1 MIDNNLVMTP
11 IPDSLLY
18 VYDQNFNL
26 LGASVECF
34 HKHYEDEIIT
44 RSKGKEVLTFE
55 AVETSAI
62 YQYLKTENV
71 VKFGERWFRIKFAED
86 DSSAKGLTKFT
97 CYALW
102 YELAEGLPTPIRMV
116 GSTVRAVAEAIT
128 KDFGKWVKLVIPTDS
143 GNRPV
148 RSITLKENSGLYKL
162 RYLAKQYNM
171 ELTFGYEEVFEQELR
186 YVKTVVIIQQYTES
200 KIDYPLVVEEN
211 LNHIV
216 RAEDSRNLCT
226 AYKLTGKGE
235 NDDEEL
241 TFASINH
248 GSDYLIDVSWFTERQ
263 MRPRYIPKSKHDDRF
278 KIKQSM
284 LDAARAYLDVYAK
297 PLVTYEASAIL
308 YDKVPDLHHSQ
319 LVVDDFY
326 KLNEWRKVTARSVD
340 YDDLSNSQIT
350 FDDPRRDL
358 MDLINDD
365 GDGAISSGN
374 EEQSHVV
381 IRYANDIL
389 GTGFNTENGKYIG
402 VLTTTKRSE
411 DLKPDDFT
419 WVKIEGPEGKQ
430 GRNGEP
436 GTPGRDGV
444 DGVAGKDGVGIVDTD
459 ITYCISLSGTQAPTD
474 GWSSQV
480 PELVKGR
487 YLWTKTFWRYSDGT
501 HETGYSVTYI
511 AQDGNKGDDGI
522 AGKDGVGIKN
532 TEITYATSAFGTTPP
547 ENGWSTSIPQ
557 VAPAY
562 YLWTRTKW
570 FYTDDTT
577 EVGYSVARMG
587 TRGPKG
593 DSGSDGLPGKNG
605 VGLKGTEVVY
615 GLSDNDQ
622 SAPTT
627 WTQQVPSLVKGKF
640 LWTRTTWT
648 YTDTTSETAYQ
659 KTYIARDGNDG
670 QNGIAG
676 KDGVGLH
683 HTDITY
689 AGSTSGTVP
698 PSGDV
703 LINYAKVIRPS
714 RSSTDNIDY
723 PELYFDAVNGA
734 KYKLYGI
741 SSNGQ
746 FASQHLSREESN
758 RVVIWGVQLDTPGG
772 STFKIISNENTGV
785 HGNEFTWTGPTG
797 RTRIRVNTYK
807 PDNSTQVE
815 YLRLESADSSIWS
828 TAIPQVQPGFYLWT
842 RTIWTYTDGTS
853 ETGYSVTKIGE
864 QGPRGIQVLQGETG
878 QQGIPGTPG
887 PDGRSQFTHIAFSD
901 SPDGT
906 GFSHTDQGR
915 AYIGLYQDYNE
926 AHSKDKASY
935 RWTKWAVRDGAQ
947 GIPGKEGANGNTSY
961 FHVAYAGSADGTRAF
976 SLDDRNQQYIGY
988 YSDSIIQDST
998 DPKKYRWFDR
1008 MANVQ
1013 VGGVNLFL
1021 NSLFT
1026 FGLKEPYSTYRV
1038 SDSTD
1043 ETKGQLVVSIDTTTK
1058 YRGYNTLKLD
1068 STWNGKYENQR
1079 ITINVGGDSRVP
1091 NEYGFTNQNVRIS
1104 FWGKSNKANARIDFR
1119 TEYRGTVEP
1128 LYLTTDW
1135 KYYSTYLCL
1144 AEATKSSQ
1152 QVIIHLLSQETTAW
1166 LTMIKVEVGTLST
1179 SHTEAPEDIAY
1190 RINSKADGKLTQ
1202 DQLNALAEKSQIYE
1216 AELAAKATMEQLSD
1230 LEKAYEAR
1238 IKATEEAISKSEA
1251 DLIDAGRRIEATVAE
1266 LGGLREL
1273 KKFIDTYMSSSN
1285 EGLIIGKNDA
1295 SATIK
1300 VSPDRISMFS
1310 AGKEVMYISQ
1320 GVIHIDNGVFTK
1332 SLQIG
1337 RFITEQHYAD
1347 PDLNVCRYVG

>member
-55 AVETSAI
+55 AVETSSI

-235 NDDEEL
+235 NNDEEL

-459 ITYCISLSGTQAPTD
+459 VTYCISLSGTQAPTD

-480 PELVKGR
+480 PELTKGR

-511 AQDGNKGDDGI
+511 ARDGNNGNDGI

-532 TEITYATSAFGTTPP
+532 TEISYARATSGTEAPTQGWQSWVP
-547 ENGWSTSIPQ
+547 EVPYGE
-557 VAPAY
+557 

-570 FYTDDTT
+570 TYTDNTS
-577 EVGYSVARMG
+577 EIGYSVARMG
-587 TRGPKG
+587 TQGPKG

-605 VGLKGTEVVY
+605 VGLKGTKVVY

-622 SAPTT
+622 TAPTT

-689 AGSTSGTVP
+689 AGSTSGTEP
-698 PSGDV
+698 P
-703 LINYAKVIRPS
+703 
-714 RSSTDNIDY
+714 TDN
-723 PELYFDAVNGA
+723 
-734 KYKLYGI
+734 
-741 SSNGQ
+741 
-746 FASQHLSREESN
+746 
-758 RVVIWGVQLDTPGG
+758 
-772 STFKIISNENTGV
+772 
-785 HGNEFTWTGPTG
+785 WT
-797 RTRIRVNTYK
+797 
-807 PDNSTQVE
+807 
-815 YLRLESADSSIWS
+815 SSIP
-828 TAIPQVQPGFYLWT
+828 TIQPGFYLWT
-842 RTIWTYTDGTS
+842 RTIWYYTDNTS
-853 ETGYSVTKIGE
+853 ETGYSVSKIGE
-864 QGPRGIQVLQGETG
+864 QGPRGIQGLQGETG
-878 QQGIPGTPG
+878 RQGIPGTPG
-887 PDGRSQFTHIAFSD
+887 RDGRSQFTHIAFSD

-926 AHSKDKASY
+926 AHSKDKTSY
-935 RWTKWAVRDGAQ
+935 KWTKWIGRDGAQ
-947 GIPGKEGANGNTSY
+947 GIPGKAGADGKTSY
-961 FHVAYAGSADGTRAF
+961 FHVAYAGSSDGSRSF
-976 SLDDRNQQYIGY
+976 SLEDRNQQYMGY
-988 YSDSIIQDST
+988 YSDFTPEDSS

-1026 FGLKEPYSTYRV
+1026 FGLKEPYSTYKLY
-1038 SDSTD
+1038 DSSA
-1043 ETKGQLVVSIDTTTK
+1043 ETAGQLAVSIDNTTK
-1058 YRGYNTLKLD
+1058 FRGYNTLKID
-1068 STWNGKYENQR
+1068 STWNGKYENQK
-1079 ITINVGGDSRVP
+1079 IVFDVGGDGRVSGD
-1091 NEYGFTNQNVRIS
+1091 YGFTNQNVRIS
-1104 FWGKSNKANARIDFR
+1104 FWAKSNKANARIDFR
-1119 TEYRGTVEP
+1119 TGNRGTVEP

-1135 KYYSTYLCL
+1135 KYYSTYLCI
-1144 AEATKSSQ
+1144 AQDTMCSQ
-1152 QVIIHLLSQETTAW
+1152 NVIIHLLSQETTAW
-1166 LTMIKVEVGTLST
+1166 LAMIKVEVGTVNT
-1179 SHTEAPEDIAY
+1179 SHTEAPEDITY

-1347 PDLNVCRYVG
+1347 PDLNVCKYVG

>member
-1 MIDNNLVMTP
+1 MIDNNLIMTP

-55 AVETSAI
+55 AVETSSI
-62 YQYLKTENV
+62 YQHLKTENV

-86 DSSAKGLTKFT
+86 DNSAKGLTKFT

-102 YELAEGLPTPIRMV
+102 YELAEGLPKPIRMV
-116 GSTVRAVAEAIT
+116 GSTVQAVAEAIT

-241 TFASINH
+241 TFASINN

-444 DGVAGKDGVGIVDTD
+444 DGVAGKNGVGIVDTD

-480 PELVKGR
+480 PELTRGR
-487 YLWTKTFWRYSDGT
+487 YLWTKTFWRYSNGT

-511 AQDGNKGDDGI
+511 ARDGNNGNDGI

-532 TEITYATSAFGTTPP
+532 TEISYARATSGTDVPAGGWQSSVP
-547 ENGWSTSIPQ
+547 EVPYGE
-557 VAPAY
+557 

-570 FYTDDTT
+570 TYTDNTS

-587 TRGPKG
+587 TQGPKG
-593 DSGSDGLPGKNG
+593 DSGNDGLPGKNG

-622 SAPTT
+622 TAPTT

-670 QNGIAG
+670 NNGIAG

-689 AGSTSGTVP
+689 AGSTSGTEP
-698 PSGDV
+698 P
-703 LINYAKVIRPS
+703 
-714 RSSTDNIDY
+714 TDN
-723 PELYFDAVNGA
+723 
-734 KYKLYGI
+734 
-741 SSNGQ
+741 
-746 FASQHLSREESN
+746 
-758 RVVIWGVQLDTPGG
+758 
-772 STFKIISNENTGV
+772 
-785 HGNEFTWTGPTG
+785 WT
-797 RTRIRVNTYK
+797 
-807 PDNSTQVE
+807 
-815 YLRLESADSSIWS
+815 SSIP
-828 TAIPQVQPGFYLWT
+828 TVQPGFYLWT
-842 RTIWTYTDGTS
+842 RTIWHYTDKTS
-853 ETGYSVTKIGE
+853 ETGYSVSKIGE
-864 QGPRGIQVLQGETG
+864 QGPRGIQGLQGETG
-878 QQGIPGTPG
+878 RQGIPGTPG
-887 PDGRSQFTHIAFSD
+887 RDGRSQFTHIAFSD

-935 RWTKWAVRDGAQ
+935 KWTKWIGRDGAQ
-947 GIPGKEGANGNTSY
+947 GIPGKAGADGKTSY
-961 FHVAYAGSADGTRAF
+961 FHVAYAASSNGSRSF
-976 SLDDRNQQYIGY
+976 SLEDRNQQYMGY
-988 YSDSIIQDST
+988 YSDYTIEDST

-1026 FGLKEPYSTYRV
+1026 FGLKPRYSTYELM
-1038 SDSTD
+1038 DGPD
-1043 ETKGQLVVSIDTTTK
+1043 GTKGQLVASIDTTTK

-1068 STWNGKYENQR
+1068 STWNGKYENQK
-1079 ITINVGGDSRVP
+1079 ITFRVGGDGRVFTD
-1091 NEYGFTNQNVRIS
+1091 YGFTNQNVRIS
-1104 FWGKSNKANARIDFR
+1104 FWGKSNKANARINFR
-1119 TEYRGTVEP
+1119 PGYRNTLEP

-1144 AEATKSSQ
+1144 AEDTKCSQ
-1152 QVIIHLLSQETTAW
+1152 DVIISLLSQETTAW
-1166 LTMIKVEVGTLST
+1166 LAMIKVEVGTIST

-1190 RINSKADGKLTQ
+1190 RINRKADGKLTQ

-1216 AELAAKATMEQLSD
+1216 TELAAKATMEQLSD

-1238 IKATEEAISKSEA
+1238 IKANEEAISKSEA

-1285 EGLIIGKNDA
+1285 EGLIIGKNDS
-1295 SATIK
+1295 SAAIK

>member
-62 YQYLKTENV
+62 YQHLKTENV

-102 YELAEGLPTPIRMV
+102 YELAEGLPKPIRMV

-235 NDDEEL
+235 HDDEEL
-241 TFASINH
+241 TFASINN

-444 DGVAGKDGVGIVDTD
+444 DGVAGKNGVGIVDTD

-480 PELVKGR
+480 PELTKGR

-511 AQDGNKGDDGI
+511 ARDGNNGNDGI

-532 TEITYATSAFGTTPP
+532 TEISYARATSGTDVPAGGWQSSVP
-547 ENGWSTSIPQ
+547 EVPYGE
-557 VAPAY
+557 

-570 FYTDDTT
+570 TYTDNTS

-587 TRGPKG
+587 TQGPKG

-622 SAPTT
+622 TAPTT

-670 QNGIAG
+670 KNGIAG

-689 AGSTSGTVP
+689 AGSTSGTEP
-698 PSGDV
+698 PT
-703 LINYAKVIRPS
+703 N
-714 RSSTDNIDY
+714 N
-723 PELYFDAVNGA
+723 
-734 KYKLYGI
+734 
-741 SSNGQ
+741 
-746 FASQHLSREESN
+746 
-758 RVVIWGVQLDTPGG
+758 
-772 STFKIISNENTGV
+772 
-785 HGNEFTWTGPTG
+785 WT
-797 RTRIRVNTYK
+797 
-807 PDNSTQVE
+807 
-815 YLRLESADSSIWS
+815 SSIP
-828 TAIPQVQPGFYLWT
+828 TIQPGFYLWT
-842 RTIWTYTDGTS
+842 RTIWHYTDKTS
-853 ETGYSVTKIGE
+853 ETGYSVSKIGE
-864 QGPRGIQVLQGETG
+864 QGPRGIQGLQGETG
-878 QQGIPGTPG
+878 RQGIPGTPG
-887 PDGRSQFTHIAFSD
+887 RDGRSQFTHIAFSD

-926 AHSKDKASY
+926 AHSKDKTSY
-935 RWTKWAVRDGAQ
+935 KWTKWIGRDGAQ
-947 GIPGKEGANGNTSY
+947 GIPGKAGADGKTSY
-961 FHVAYAGSADGTRAF
+961 FHVAYAGSSDGSRSF
-976 SLDDRNQQYIGY
+976 SLEDRNQQYMGY
-988 YSDSIIQDST
+988 YSDYTIEDST

-1026 FGLKEPYSTYRV
+1026 FGLKEQYSTYELIDDPEV
-1038 SDSTD
+1038 
-1043 ETKGQLVVSIDTTTK
+1043 TKGQLVASIDTTTK

-1068 STWNGKYENQR
+1068 STWNGKYENQK
-1079 ITINVGGDSRVP
+1079 ITFRVGGDGRVSTD
-1091 NEYGFTNQNVRIS
+1091 YGFTNQNVRIS

-1119 TEYRGTVEP
+1119 PGYRGTLEP

-1144 AEATKSSQ
+1144 ADDTKCSQ
-1152 QVIIHLLSQETTAW
+1152 DVNIHLLSQETTAW
-1166 LTMIKVEVGTLST
+1166 LAMIKVEVGTVNT

-1238 IKATEEAISKSEA
+1238 IKANEKAISKSEA

>member
-11 IPDSLLY
+11 TPDSIIY

-55 AVETSAI
+55 AVETSTI
-62 YQYLKTENV
+62 YQHLKTENI
-71 VKFGERWFRIKFAED
+71 VKFGGRWFRIKFSED
-86 DSSAKGLTKFT
+86 DSSAKGITKFT

-102 YELAEGLPTPIRMV
+102 YELAEGLPSPIHMV
-116 GSTVRAVAEAIT
+116 ASTVRAVAEAIT
-128 KDFGKWVKLVIPTDS
+128 KDFGEWVKLVIPTDS

-211 LNHIV
+211 LKHIV

-248 GSDYLIDVSWFTERQ
+248 GSDYLLDVSWFTERG

-297 PLVTYEASAIL
+297 PLITYEASAIL

-326 KLNEWRKVTARSVD
+326 KLNEWRKVTARSID

-411 DLKPDDFT
+411 DLRPDDFT

-459 ITYCISLSGTQAPTD
+459 VTYCISLSGTQAPTD
-474 GWSSQV
+474 GWTSQV
-480 PELVKGR
+480 PELIKGR

-522 AGKDGVGIKN
+522 AGKDGVGIKR
-532 TEITYATSAFGTTPP
+532 TEITYATSTFGTTPP
-547 ENGWSTSIPQ
+547 ENGWSTSIPR
-557 VAPAY
+557 VEPAY

-605 VGLKGTEVVY
+605 VGLKGTEIVY

-622 SAPTT
+622 TAPTT

-659 KTYIARDGNDG
+659 KTYISRDGNDG

-683 HTDITY
+683 HTSISY
-689 AGSTSGTVP
+689 AGSTSGTEP
-698 PSGDV
+698 P
-703 LINYAKVIRPS
+703 
-714 RSSTDNIDY
+714 T
-723 PELYFDAVNGA
+723 
-734 KYKLYGI
+734 
-741 SSNGQ
+741 SN
-746 FASQHLSREESN
+746 
-758 RVVIWGVQLDTPGG
+758 
-772 STFKIISNENTGV
+772 
-785 HGNEFTWTGPTG
+785 WT
-797 RTRIRVNTYK
+797 
-807 PDNSTQVE
+807 NS
-815 YLRLESADSSIWS
+815 
-828 TAIPQVQPGFYLWT
+828 IPQVQPGFYLWT
-842 RTIWTYTDGTS
+842 RTIWHYTDSTS
-853 ETGYSVTKIGE
+853 ETGYSVSKIGE
-864 QGPRGIQVLQGETG
+864 QGPRGIQGLQGETG
-878 QQGIPGTPG
+878 RQGIPGTPG
-887 PDGRSQFTHIAFSD
+887 RDGRSQFTHIAFSD

-915 AYIGLYQDYNE
+915 AYIGMYQDYNE

-935 RWTKWAVRDGAQ
+935 KWTKWVGRDGAQ
-947 GIPGKEGANGNTSY
+947 GIPGKAGADGKTSY
-961 FHVAYAGSADGTRAF
+961 FHVAYAGSADGTRSF
-976 SLDDRNQQYIGY
+976 SLDDRNQQYMGY
-988 YSDSIIQDST
+988 YSDFTIEDST

-1026 FGLKEPYSTYRV
+1026 FGLKEPYSTYKV
-1038 SDSTD
+1038 SDTAE
-1043 ETKGQLVVSIDTTTK
+1043 ETKGQIAVSIDSTTK
-1058 YRGYNTLKLD
+1058 YRGYNTLKID

-1079 ITINVGGDSRVP
+1079 ITIDVGGDGRVP
-1091 NEYGFTNQNVRIS
+1091 TEYGFTNQNVRIS

-1119 TEYRGTVEP
+1119 TGYRGTVEP

-1144 AEATKSSQ
+1144 AEDTRSSQ

-1166 LTMIKVEVGTLST
+1166 LARIKVEVGTLST

-1202 DQLNALAEKSQIYE
+1202 DQLNALAEKAQIYE
-1216 AELAAKATMEQLSD
+1216 AELQAKATMEQLSD

-1238 IKATEEAISKSEA
+1238 IKATEEAILKSEA
-1251 DLIDAGRRIEATVAE
+1251 DLIDAGRRLDATVTE

-1285 EGLIIGKNDA
+1285 EGLIIGKTDA

>member
-11 IPDSLLY
+11 IPDSLIY

-55 AVETSAI
+55 AVETSSI
-62 YQYLKTENV
+62 YQHLKTENV

-102 YELAEGLPTPIRMV
+102 YELAEGLPKPIRMV

-211 LNHIV
+211 LDHIV

-241 TFASINH
+241 TFASINN

-459 ITYCISLSGTQAPTD
+459 VTYCISLSGTQAPTD
-474 GWSSQV
+474 GWTSQV
-480 PELVKGR
+480 PELTKGR

-511 AQDGNKGDDGI
+511 ARDGNNGNDGI

-532 TEITYATSAFGTTPP
+532 TEISYAR
-547 ENGWSTSIPQ
+547 STSGTE
-557 VAPAY
+557 APTQGWQSSVPEVPY
-562 YLWTRTKW
+562 GEYLWTRTKW
-570 FYTDDTT
+570 TYTDNTS
-577 EVGYSVARMG
+577 EIGYSVARMG
-587 TRGPKG
+587 TQGPKG
-593 DSGSDGLPGKNG
+593 DSGNDGLPGKNG

-622 SAPTT
+622 SAPLT

-683 HTDITY
+683 HTDISY
-689 AGSTSGTVP
+689 AGSTSGTEP
-698 PSGDV
+698 
-703 LINYAKVIRPS
+703 
-714 RSSTDNIDY
+714 
-723 PELYFDAVNGA
+723 
-734 KYKLYGI
+734 
-741 SSNGQ
+741 
-746 FASQHLSREESN
+746 
-758 RVVIWGVQLDTPGG
+758 
-772 STFKIISNENTGV
+772 
-785 HGNEFTWTGPTG
+785 PTG
-797 RTRIRVNTYK
+797 NWT
-807 PDNSTQVE
+807 
-815 YLRLESADSSIWS
+815 SSI
-828 TAIPQVQPGFYLWT
+828 PVVQPGFYLWT
-842 RTIWTYTDGTS
+842 RTVWHYTDKTS
-853 ETGYSVTKIGE
+853 ETGYSVSKIGE
-864 QGPRGIQVLQGETG
+864 QGPRGIQGLQGETG
-878 QQGIPGTPG
+878 RQGIPGTPG
-887 PDGRSQFTHIAFSD
+887 RDGRSQFTHIAFSD

-926 AHSKDKASY
+926 AHSKDKTSY
-935 RWTKWAVRDGAQ
+935 KWTKWIGRDGAQ
-947 GIPGKEGANGNTSY
+947 GIPGKAGADGKTSY
-961 FHVAYAGSADGTRAF
+961 FHVAYAGGADGSRSF
-976 SLDDRNQQYIGY
+976 SLEDRNQQYMGY
-988 YSDSIIQDST
+988 YSDYTIEDST

-1026 FGLKEPYSTYRV
+1026 FGLKEQYSTYELIDV
-1038 SDSTD
+1038 PED
-1043 ETKGQLVVSIDTTTK
+1043 TKGQLVASIDTTTK

-1068 STWNGKYENQR
+1068 STWNGKYENQK
-1079 ITINVGGDSRVP
+1079 ITFRVGGDGRVLMD
-1091 NEYGFTNQNVRIS
+1091 YGFTNQNVRIS

-1119 TEYRGTVEP
+1119 PGYRGTLEP
-1128 LYLTTDW
+1128 LYLATDW

-1144 AEATKSSQ
+1144 AEDTKCSQ
-1152 QVIIHLLSQETTAW
+1152 DVIVHLFSRETTAW

-1202 DQLNALAEKSQIYE
+1202 DQINALAEKSQIYE

-1230 LEKAYEAR
+1230 LEKAYGAR
-1238 IKATEEAISKSEA
+1238 IKANEEAINKSEA

>member
-55 AVETSAI
+55 AVETSSI
-62 YQYLKTENV
+62 YQHLKTENV

-358 MDLINDD
+358 MDLLNDD

-480 PELVKGR
+480 PELTKGR
-487 YLWTKTFWRYSDGT
+487 YLWTKTFWRYSDGAY
-501 HETGYSVTYI
+501 ETGYSVTYI
-511 AQDGNKGDDGI
+511 ARDGNNGNDGI

-532 TEITYATSAFGTTPP
+532 TEISYARATSGTDVPAGSWQSSVP
-547 ENGWSTSIPQ
+547 EVPYGE
-557 VAPAY
+557 

-570 FYTDDTT
+570 TYTDNTS

-670 QNGIAG
+670 KNGIAG

-689 AGSTSGTVP
+689 AGSTSGTEP
-698 PSGDV
+698 P
-703 LINYAKVIRPS
+703 
-714 RSSTDNIDY
+714 TDN
-723 PELYFDAVNGA
+723 
-734 KYKLYGI
+734 
-741 SSNGQ
+741 
-746 FASQHLSREESN
+746 
-758 RVVIWGVQLDTPGG
+758 
-772 STFKIISNENTGV
+772 
-785 HGNEFTWTGPTG
+785 WT
-797 RTRIRVNTYK
+797 
-807 PDNSTQVE
+807 
-815 YLRLESADSSIWS
+815 SSI
-828 TAIPQVQPGFYLWT
+828 PVVQPGFYLWT
-842 RTIWTYTDGTS
+842 RTIWHYTDSTS
-853 ETGYSVTKIGE
+853 ETGYSVSKIGE
-864 QGPRGIQVLQGETG
+864 QGPRGIQGLQGETG
-878 QQGIPGTPG
+878 RQGIPGTPG
-887 PDGRSQFTHIAFSD
+887 RDGRSQFTHIAFSD

-926 AHSKDKASY
+926 AHSKDKTSY
-935 RWTKWAVRDGAQ
+935 KWTKWIGRDGAQ
-947 GIPGKEGANGNTSY
+947 GIPGKAGADGKTSY
-961 FHVAYAGSADGTRAF
+961 FHVAYAGSSDGTRSF
-976 SLDDRNQQYIGY
+976 SLEDRNQQYMGY
-988 YSDSIIQDST
+988 YSDYTIEDST

-1013 VGGVNLFL
+1013 VGGTNLFL

-1026 FGLKEPYSTYRV
+1026 FGLKEPYSTYQLL
-1038 SDSTD
+1038 DGPED
-1043 ETKGQLVVSIDTTTK
+1043 TKGQLVASIDTTTK

-1068 STWNGKYENQR
+1068 STWNGKYENQK
-1079 ITINVGGDSRVP
+1079 ITFRVGGDGRVFTD
-1091 NEYGFTNQNVRIS
+1091 YGFTNQNVRIS
-1104 FWGKSNKANARIDFR
+1104 FWAKSNKANARIDFR
-1119 TEYRGTVEP
+1119 PGYRGTLEP

-1144 AEATKSSQ
+1144 AEDTKCSQ
-1152 QVIIHLLSQETTAW
+1152 DVIISLLSQKTTAW
-1166 LTMIKVEVGTLST
+1166 LAMIKVEVGTLST

-1202 DQLNALAEKSQIYE
+1202 DQLNVLAEKSQIYE

-1230 LEKAYEAR
+1230 LEKAYGAR
-1238 IKATEEAISKSEA
+1238 IKANEEAISKSEA

>member
-11 IPDSLLY
+11 TPDSIIY

-34 HKHYEDEIIT
+34 NKHYEDEIIT

-55 AVETSAI
+55 AVETSTI
-62 YQYLKTENV
+62 YQHLKTENI
-71 VKFGERWFRIKFAED
+71 VKFGGRWFRIKFSED
-86 DSSAKGLTKFT
+86 DSSAKGITKFT

-211 LNHIV
+211 LKHIV

-248 GSDYLIDVSWFTERQ
+248 GSDYLLDVSWFTERG

-297 PLVTYEASAIL
+297 PLITYEASAIL

-326 KLNEWRKVTARSVD
+326 KLNEWRKVTARSID

-411 DLKPDDFT
+411 DLRPDDFT
-419 WVKIEGPEGKQ
+419 WVKIEGPEGPQ

-444 DGVAGKDGVGIVDTD
+444 DGVAGKNGVGIVDTD

-474 GWSSQV
+474 GWTSQV
-480 PELVKGR
+480 PKLVKGR

-511 AQDGNKGDDGI
+511 AQDGNKGNDGV
-522 AGKDGVGIKN
+522 AGKDGVGIKR
-532 TEITYATSAFGTTPP
+532 TEISYARSNLGTKPP
-547 ENGWSTSIPQ
+547 SDAKWGSQ
-557 VAPAY
+557 VPEVPY
-562 YLWTRTKW
+562 GEYLWTRTKW

-587 TRGPKG
+587 TQGPKG

-605 VGLKGTEVVY
+605 VGLKGTEVKY
-615 GLSDNDQ
+615 ALSDTDTDT
-622 SAPTT
+622 PTT
-627 WTQQVPSLVKGKF
+627 WTQQVPTLVKGKF

-648 YTDTTSETAYQ
+648 YTDNTSETAYQ

-683 HTDITY
+683 HTSISY
-689 AGSTSGTVP
+689 AGSTSGTEP
-698 PSGDV
+698 PTS
-703 LINYAKVIRPS
+703 NW
-714 RSSTDNIDY
+714 TNNI
-723 PELYFDAVNGA
+723 PE
-734 KYKLYGI
+734 
-741 SSNGQ
+741 
-746 FASQHLSREESN
+746 
-758 RVVIWGVQLDTPGG
+758 
-772 STFKIISNENTGV
+772 
-785 HGNEFTWTGPTG
+785 
-797 RTRIRVNTYK
+797 
-807 PDNSTQVE
+807 
-815 YLRLESADSSIWS
+815 
-828 TAIPQVQPGFYLWT
+828 VQPGFYLWT
-842 RTIWTYTDGTS
+842 RTIWHYTDSTS
-853 ETGYSVTKIGE
+853 ETGYSVSKIGE
-864 QGPRGIQVLQGETG
+864 QGPRGIQGLQGETG
-878 QQGIPGTPG
+878 RQGIPGTPG
-887 PDGRSQFTHIAFSD
+887 RDGRSQFTHIAFSD

-935 RWTKWAVRDGAQ
+935 KWTKWVGRDGAQ
-947 GIPGKEGANGNTSY
+947 GIPGKAGADGKTSY
-961 FHVAYAGSADGTRAF
+961 FHVAYAGSADGTRSF
-976 SLDDRNQQYIGY
+976 SLDDRNQQYMGY
-988 YSDSIIQDST
+988 YSDFTIEDST

-1026 FGLKEPYSTYRV
+1026 FGLKEPYSTYALV
-1038 SDSTD
+1038 DD
-1043 ETKGQLVVSIDTTTK
+1043 VGDTKGQIVVSIDTTTK
-1058 YRGYNTLKLD
+1058 YRGYNTLKID
-1068 STWNGKYENQR
+1068 STWDGTYNNQK
-1079 ITINVGGDSRVP
+1079 ITFRVGGDNR
-1091 NEYGFTNQNVRIS
+1091 EFTDYGFTNQNVRIS

-1119 TEYRGTVEP
+1119 SGYRGTIEP

-1144 AEATKSSQ
+1144 AEDTKCSQ
-1152 QVIIHLLSQETTAW
+1152 DVIIHLLSRETTAW
-1166 LTMIKVEVGTLST
+1166 LAMIKVEVGTLST

-1202 DQLNALAEKSQIYE
+1202 DQLNALAEKAQIYE
-1216 AELAAKATMEQLSD
+1216 AELQAKATMEQLSD

-1251 DLIDAGRRIEATVAE
+1251 DLIDAGRRLDATVAE

-1285 EGLIIGKNDA
+1285 EGLIIGKTDA

>member
-34 HKHYEDEIIT
+34 NKHYEDEIIT

-55 AVETSAI
+55 AVETSSI
-62 YQYLKTENV
+62 YQHLKTENV

-86 DSSAKGLTKFT
+86 DNSAKGLTKFT

-186 YVKTVVIIQQYTES
+186 YVKIVVIIQQYTES

-241 TFASINH
+241 TFASINN

-480 PELVKGR
+480 PELTKGR

-511 AQDGNKGDDGI
+511 ARDGNNGNDGI

-532 TEITYATSAFGTTPP
+532 TEISYARSNSGTEPP
-547 ENGWSTSIPQ
+547 SDAKWGSQ
-557 VAPAY
+557 VPEVPY
-562 YLWTRTKW
+562 GEYLWTRTKW

-587 TRGPKG
+587 TQGPKG

-670 QNGIAG
+670 NNGIAG

-698 PSGDV
+698 P
-703 LINYAKVIRPS
+703 
-714 RSSTDNIDY
+714 
-723 PELYFDAVNGA
+723 
-734 KYKLYGI
+734 
-741 SSNGQ
+741 
-746 FASQHLSREESN
+746 
-758 RVVIWGVQLDTPGG
+758 
-772 STFKIISNENTGV
+772 TG
-785 HGNEFTWTGPTG
+785 NW
-797 RTRIRVNTYK
+797 
-807 PDNSTQVE
+807 S
-815 YLRLESADSSIWS
+815 SSI
-828 TAIPQVQPGFYLWT
+828 PEVQPGFYLWT
-842 RTIWTYTDGTS
+842 RTIWHYTDKTS
-853 ETGYSVTKIGE
+853 ETGYSVSKIGE
-864 QGPRGIQVLQGETG
+864 QGPRGIQGLQGETG
-878 QQGIPGTPG
+878 RQGIPGTPG
-887 PDGRSQFTHIAFSD
+887 RDGRSQFTHIAFSD

-926 AHSKDKASY
+926 AHSKDKTSY
-935 RWTKWAVRDGAQ
+935 KWTKWIGRDGAQ
-947 GIPGKEGANGNTSY
+947 GIPGKAGADGKTSY
-961 FHVAYAGSADGTRAF
+961 FHVAYAGSSDGSRSF
-976 SLDDRNQQYIGY
+976 SLEDRNQQYMGY
-988 YSDSIIQDST
+988 YSDYTIEDST

-1026 FGLKEPYSTYRV
+1026 FGLKEPYSTYELI
-1038 SDSTD
+1038 DGEND
-1043 ETKGQLVVSIDTTTK
+1043 TKGQLVASIDTTTK

-1068 STWNGKYENQR
+1068 STWNGKYENQK
-1079 ITINVGGDSRVP
+1079 ITFRVGGDGRVFTD
-1091 NEYGFTNQNVRIS
+1091 YGFTNQNVRIS

-1119 TEYRGTVEP
+1119 PGYRGTLEP

-1144 AEATKSSQ
+1144 AEDTKCSQ
-1152 QVIIHLLSQETTAW
+1152 DVIIHLLSQGTTAW
-1166 LTMIKVEVGTLST
+1166 LAMIKVEVGTVNT

-1238 IKATEEAISKSEA
+1238 IKANEEAISKSEA

>member
-162 RYLAKQYNM
+162 RYLAKQYNL

-444 DGVAGKDGVGIVDTD
+444 DGVAGKNGVGIVDTD

-480 PELVKGR
+480 PELTKGR

-511 AQDGNKGDDGI
+511 ARDGNNGNDGI

-532 TEITYATSAFGTTPP
+532 TEISYARATSGTDVPAGGWQSSVP
-547 ENGWSTSIPQ
+547 EVPYGE
-557 VAPAY
+557 

-570 FYTDDTT
+570 TYTDNTS

-587 TRGPKG
+587 TQGPKG

-615 GLSDNDQ
+615 GLSNNDQ

-670 QNGIAG
+670 KNGIAG

-689 AGSTSGTVP
+689 AGSTSGTEP
-698 PSGDV
+698 
-703 LINYAKVIRPS
+703 
-714 RSSTDNIDY
+714 
-723 PELYFDAVNGA
+723 
-734 KYKLYGI
+734 
-741 SSNGQ
+741 
-746 FASQHLSREESN
+746 
-758 RVVIWGVQLDTPGG
+758 
-772 STFKIISNENTGV
+772 
-785 HGNEFTWTGPTG
+785 PTG
-797 RTRIRVNTYK
+797 SWSSRI
-807 PDNSTQVE
+807 PE
-815 YLRLESADSSIWS
+815 
-828 TAIPQVQPGFYLWT
+828 VQPGFYLWT
-842 RTIWTYTDGTS
+842 RTIWHYTDSTS
-853 ETGYSVTKIGE
+853 ETGYSVSKIGE
-864 QGPRGIQVLQGETG
+864 QGPRGIQGLQGETG
-878 QQGIPGTPG
+878 RQGIPGTPG
-887 PDGRSQFTHIAFSD
+887 RDGRSQFTHIAFSD

-935 RWTKWAVRDGAQ
+935 KWTKWIGRDGAQ
-947 GIPGKEGANGNTSY
+947 GIPGKAGADGKTSY
-961 FHVAYAGSADGTRAF
+961 FHVAYAGSSDGSRSF
-976 SLDDRNQQYIGY
+976 SLADRNQQYMGY
-988 YSDSIIQDST
+988 YSDYIIEDST

-1026 FGLKEPYSTYRV
+1026 FGLKEPYSTYELI
-1038 SDSTD
+1038 DGPND
-1043 ETKGQLVVSIDTTTK
+1043 TKGQIVASIDTTTK

-1068 STWNGKYENQR
+1068 STWNGKYENQK
-1079 ITINVGGDSRVP
+1079 ITFRVGGDGRVFTD
-1091 NEYGFTNQNVRIS
+1091 YGFTNQNVRIS

-1119 TEYRGTVEP
+1119 PGYRGTLQP

-1144 AEATKSSQ
+1144 AKDTKCSQ
-1152 QVIIHLLSQETTAW
+1152 DVIIHLLSQETTAW
-1166 LTMIKVEVGTLST
+1166 LAMIKVEVGTVNT

-1238 IKATEEAISKSEA
+1238 IKATEAAISKSEA

>member
-62 YQYLKTENV
+62 YQHLKTENV

-102 YELAEGLPTPIRMV
+102 YELAEGLPKPIRMV
-116 GSTVRAVAEAIT
+116 GSTVRAVVEAIT

-235 NDDEEL
+235 HDDEEL
-241 TFASINH
+241 TFASINN

-459 ITYCISLSGTQAPTD
+459 VTYCISLSGTQAPTD

-480 PELVKGR
+480 PELTKGR

-511 AQDGNKGDDGI
+511 ARDGNNGNDGI

-532 TEITYATSAFGTTPP
+532 TEISYARATSGTDVPAGGWQSSVP
-547 ENGWSTSIPQ
+547 EVPYGE
-557 VAPAY
+557 

-570 FYTDDTT
+570 TYTDNTS

-587 TRGPKG
+587 TQGPKG

-605 VGLKGTEVVY
+605 VGLKGTGVVY

-670 QNGIAG
+670 KNGIAG

-689 AGSTSGTVP
+689 AGSTSGTEP
-698 PSGDV
+698 
-703 LINYAKVIRPS
+703 
-714 RSSTDNIDY
+714 
-723 PELYFDAVNGA
+723 
-734 KYKLYGI
+734 
-741 SSNGQ
+741 
-746 FASQHLSREESN
+746 
-758 RVVIWGVQLDTPGG
+758 
-772 STFKIISNENTGV
+772 
-785 HGNEFTWTGPTG
+785 PTG
-797 RTRIRVNTYK
+797 SWSSRI
-807 PDNSTQVE
+807 PE
-815 YLRLESADSSIWS
+815 
-828 TAIPQVQPGFYLWT
+828 VQPGFYLWT
-842 RTIWTYTDGTS
+842 RTIWHYTDSTS
-853 ETGYSVTKIGE
+853 ETGYSVSKIGE
-864 QGPRGIQVLQGETG
+864 QGPRGIQGLQGETG
-878 QQGIPGTPG
+878 RQGIPGTPG
-887 PDGRSQFTHIAFSD
+887 RDGRSQFTHIAFSD

-926 AHSKDKASY
+926 AHSKDKTSY
-935 RWTKWAVRDGAQ
+935 KWTKWIGRDGAQ
-947 GIPGKEGANGNTSY
+947 GIPGKAGADGKTSY
-961 FHVAYAGSADGTRAF
+961 FHVAYAGSSDGSRSF
-976 SLDDRNQQYIGY
+976 SLEDRNQQYMGY
-988 YSDSIIQDST
+988 YSDYTIKDST

-1026 FGLKEPYSTYRV
+1026 FGLKEQYSTYELI
-1038 SDSTD
+1038 DGED
-1043 ETKGQLVVSIDTTTK
+1043 DTKGQLVASIDTTTK

-1068 STWNGKYENQR
+1068 STWNGKHENQK
-1079 ITINVGGDSRVP
+1079 ITFRVGGDGRVFTD
-1091 NEYGFTNQNVRIS
+1091 YGFTNKNVRIS

-1119 TEYRGTVEP
+1119 PGYRGTLEP

-1144 AEATKSSQ
+1144 AEDTKCSSD
-1152 QVIIHLLSQETTAW
+1152 VIIHLLSQETTTW
-1166 LTMIKVEVGTLST
+1166 LAMIKVEVGTVNT

-1238 IKATEEAISKSEA
+1238 IKANEEAISKSEA

>member
-55 AVETSAI
+55 AVETSSI
-62 YQYLKTENV
+62 YQHLKTENV

-459 ITYCISLSGTQAPTD
+459 VTYCISLSGTQAPTD

-480 PELVKGR
+480 PELTKGR

-511 AQDGNKGDDGI
+511 ARDGNNGNDGI

-532 TEITYATSAFGTTPP
+532 TEISYARATSGTDVPAGGWQPSVP
-547 ENGWSTSIPQ
+547 EVPYGE
-557 VAPAY
+557 

-570 FYTDDTT
+570 TYTDNTS

-587 TRGPKG
+587 TQGPKG
-593 DSGSDGLPGKNG
+593 DSGNDGLPGKNG

-670 QNGIAG
+670 KNGIAG

-689 AGSTSGTVP
+689 AGSTSGTEP
-698 PSGDV
+698 
-703 LINYAKVIRPS
+703 
-714 RSSTDNIDY
+714 
-723 PELYFDAVNGA
+723 
-734 KYKLYGI
+734 
-741 SSNGQ
+741 
-746 FASQHLSREESN
+746 
-758 RVVIWGVQLDTPGG
+758 
-772 STFKIISNENTGV
+772 
-785 HGNEFTWTGPTG
+785 PTG
-797 RTRIRVNTYK
+797 SWSSRI
-807 PDNSTQVE
+807 PE
-815 YLRLESADSSIWS
+815 
-828 TAIPQVQPGFYLWT
+828 VQPGFYLWT
-842 RTIWTYTDGTS
+842 RTIWHYTDSTS
-853 ETGYSVTKIGE
+853 ETGYSVSKIGE
-864 QGPRGIQVLQGETG
+864 QGPRGIQGLQGETG
-878 QQGIPGTPG
+878 RQGIPGTPG
-887 PDGRSQFTHIAFSD
+887 RDGRSQFTHIAFSD

-926 AHSKDKASY
+926 AHSKDKTSY
-935 RWTKWAVRDGAQ
+935 KWTKWIGRDGAQ
-947 GIPGKEGANGNTSY
+947 GIPGKAGADGKTSY
-961 FHVAYAGSADGTRAF
+961 FHVAYAGSSDGSRSF
-976 SLDDRNQQYIGY
+976 SLEDRNQQYMGY
-988 YSDSIIQDST
+988 YSDYTIEDST

-1026 FGLKEPYSTYRV
+1026 FGLKEPYSTYQLI
-1038 SDSTD
+1038 DSPED
-1043 ETKGQLVVSIDTTTK
+1043 TKGQLVASIDTTTK

-1068 STWNGKYENQR
+1068 STWDGTYKNQK
-1079 ITINVGGDSRVP
+1079 ITFRLGGDGRVFTD
-1091 NEYGFTNQNVRIS
+1091 YGFTNQTVRIS
-1104 FWGKSNKANARIDFR
+1104 FWGKSNKANARIEFR
-1119 TEYRGTVEP
+1119 PGYRGTLEP

-1144 AEATKSSQ
+1144 AEDTKCSQ
-1152 QVIIHLLSQETTAW
+1152 DAIIHLLSQETTAW
-1166 LTMIKVEVGTLST
+1166 LAMIKVEVGTIST

-1202 DQLNALAEKSQIYE
+1202 DQLNALTEKSQIYE

-1238 IKATEEAISKSEA
+1238 IKANEEAISKSEA

-1273 KKFIDTYMSSSN
+1273 KKFINTYMSSSN

>member
-62 YQYLKTENV
+62 YQHLKTENV

-459 ITYCISLSGTQAPTD
+459 ITYCTSLSGTQAPTD
-474 GWSSQV
+474 GWSPQV
-480 PELVKGR
+480 PELTKGR
-487 YLWTKTFWRYSDGT
+487 YLWTKTFWRYSDGA

-511 AQDGNKGDDGI
+511 ARDGNNGNDGI

-532 TEITYATSAFGTTPP
+532 TEISYARATSGTDVPAGGWQSSVP
-547 ENGWSTSIPQ
+547 EVPYGE
-557 VAPAY
+557 

-570 FYTDDTT
+570 TYTDNTS

-587 TRGPKG
+587 TQGPKG

-622 SAPTT
+622 TAPTT

-659 KTYIARDGNDG
+659 KTYIARDGNNG
-670 QNGIAG
+670 NNGIAG

-689 AGSTSGTVP
+689 AGSTSGTEP
-698 PSGDV
+698 
-703 LINYAKVIRPS
+703 
-714 RSSTDNIDY
+714 
-723 PELYFDAVNGA
+723 
-734 KYKLYGI
+734 
-741 SSNGQ
+741 
-746 FASQHLSREESN
+746 
-758 RVVIWGVQLDTPGG
+758 
-772 STFKIISNENTGV
+772 
-785 HGNEFTWTGPTG
+785 PTG
-797 RTRIRVNTYK
+797 SWSSRI
-807 PDNSTQVE
+807 PE
-815 YLRLESADSSIWS
+815 
-828 TAIPQVQPGFYLWT
+828 VQPGFYLWT
-842 RTIWTYTDGTS
+842 RTIWHYTDSTS
-853 ETGYSVTKIGE
+853 ETGYSVSKIGE
-864 QGPRGIQVLQGETG
+864 QGPRGIQGLQGETG
-878 QQGIPGTPG
+878 RQGIPGTPG
-887 PDGRSQFTHIAFSD
+887 RDGRSQFTHIAFSD

-926 AHSKDKASY
+926 AHSKDKTSY
-935 RWTKWAVRDGAQ
+935 KWTKWIGRDGAQ
-947 GIPGKEGANGNTSY
+947 GIPGKAGADGKTSY
-961 FHVAYAGSADGTRAF
+961 FHVAYAGSSDGSRSF
-976 SLDDRNQQYIGY
+976 SLEDRNQQYMGY
-988 YSDSIIQDST
+988 YSDFTPEDSS

-1026 FGLKEPYSTYRV
+1026 FGLKEPYSTYKLYNSSV
-1038 SDSTD
+1038 DTA
-1043 ETKGQLVVSIDTTTK
+1043 GQLAVSIDNTTK
-1058 YRGYNTLKLD
+1058 FRGYNTLKID
-1068 STWNGKYENQR
+1068 STWNGKYENQK
-1079 ITINVGGDSRVP
+1079 IVFDVGGDGRVP
-1091 NEYGFTNQNVRIS
+1091 GDYGFTNQNVRIS
-1104 FWGKSNKANARIDFR
+1104 FWAKSNKANARIDFR
-1119 TEYRGTVEP
+1119 AGNRGTVEP

-1135 KYYSTYLCL
+1135 KYYSTYLCI
-1144 AEATKSSQ
+1144 AQDTMCSQ
-1152 QVIIHLLSQETTAW
+1152 NVIIHLPSQATTAW
-1166 LTMIKVEVGTLST
+1166 VTMIKVEVGTVST
-1179 SHTEAPEDIAY
+1179 SYTEAPEDIAY

-1238 IKATEEAISKSEA
+1238 IKANEEAISKSEA

-1266 LGGLREL
+1266 LGGLQEL

-1337 RFITEQHYAD
+1337 RFITEQHYAN

>member
-55 AVETSAI
+55 AVETSSI

-86 DSSAKGLTKFT
+86 DNSAKGLTKFT

-102 YELAEGLPTPIRMV
+102 YELAEGLPKPIRMV
-116 GSTVRAVAEAIT
+116 GSTVQAVAEAIT

-241 TFASINH
+241 TFASINN

-444 DGVAGKDGVGIVDTD
+444 DGVAGKNGVGIVDTD

-480 PELVKGR
+480 PQLTKGR
-487 YLWTKTFWRYSDGT
+487 YLWTKTFWRYSDGA

-511 AQDGNKGDDGI
+511 ARDGNNGNDGI

-532 TEITYATSAFGTTPP
+532 TEISYARATSGTDVPAGGWQSSVP
-547 ENGWSTSIPQ
+547 EVPYGE
-557 VAPAY
+557 

-570 FYTDDTT
+570 TYTDNTS

-615 GLSDNDQ
+615 GLSNNDQ

-659 KTYIARDGNDG
+659 KTYIARDGNNG

-689 AGSTSGTVP
+689 AGSTSGTEP
-698 PSGDV
+698 
-703 LINYAKVIRPS
+703 
-714 RSSTDNIDY
+714 
-723 PELYFDAVNGA
+723 
-734 KYKLYGI
+734 
-741 SSNGQ
+741 
-746 FASQHLSREESN
+746 
-758 RVVIWGVQLDTPGG
+758 
-772 STFKIISNENTGV
+772 
-785 HGNEFTWTGPTG
+785 PTG
-797 RTRIRVNTYK
+797 SWSSRI
-807 PDNSTQVE
+807 PE
-815 YLRLESADSSIWS
+815 
-828 TAIPQVQPGFYLWT
+828 VQPGFYLWT
-842 RTIWTYTDGTS
+842 RTIWHYTDSTS
-853 ETGYSVTKIGE
+853 ETGYSVSKIGE
-864 QGPRGIQVLQGETG
+864 QGPRGIQGLQGETG
-878 QQGIPGTPG
+878 RQGIPGTPG
-887 PDGRSQFTHIAFSD
+887 RDGRSQFTHIAFSD

-926 AHSKDKASY
+926 AHSKDKTSY
-935 RWTKWAVRDGAQ
+935 KWTKWIGRDGAQ
-947 GIPGKEGANGNTSY
+947 GIPGKAGADGKTSY
-961 FHVAYAGSADGTRAF
+961 FHVAYAGSADGSRSF
-976 SLDDRNQQYIGY
+976 SLEDRNQQYMGY
-988 YSDSIIQDST
+988 YSDYTIEDST

-1026 FGLKEPYSTYRV
+1026 FGLKEQYSTYELI
-1038 SDSTD
+1038 DGLD
-1043 ETKGQLVVSIDTTTK
+1043 DTKGQLVASIDTATK

-1068 STWNGKYENQR
+1068 STWNGKYENQK
-1079 ITINVGGDSRVP
+1079 ITFRVGGDGRVFTD
-1091 NEYGFTNQNVRIS
+1091 YGFTNQNVRIS

-1119 TEYRGTVEP
+1119 PGYRGTLEP
-1128 LYLTTDW
+1128 LYLTADW

-1144 AEATKSSQ
+1144 AEDTKCSQ
-1152 QVIIHLLSQETTAW
+1152 DVIIHLRSQETTAW
-1166 LTMIKVEVGTLST
+1166 LAMIKVEVGTVNT

-1216 AELAAKATMEQLSD
+1216 AELAAKATMKQLSD

>member
-55 AVETSAI
+55 AVETSSI
-62 YQYLKTENV
+62 YQHLKTENV

-86 DSSAKGLTKFT
+86 DNSAKGLTKFT

-102 YELAEGLPTPIRMV
+102 YELAEGLPKPIRMV

-241 TFASINH
+241 TFASINN

-444 DGVAGKDGVGIVDTD
+444 DGVAGKNGVGIVDTD

-480 PELVKGR
+480 PELTRGR

-511 AQDGNKGDDGI
+511 ARDGNNGNDGI

-532 TEITYATSAFGTTPP
+532 TEISYARATSGTDVPAGGWQSSVP
-547 ENGWSTSIPQ
+547 EVPYGE
-557 VAPAY
+557 

-570 FYTDDTT
+570 TYTDNTS

-615 GLSDNDQ
+615 GLSDNAQ

-659 KTYIARDGNDG
+659 KTYIARDGNNG

-689 AGSTSGTVP
+689 AGSTSGTEP
-698 PSGDV
+698 
-703 LINYAKVIRPS
+703 
-714 RSSTDNIDY
+714 
-723 PELYFDAVNGA
+723 
-734 KYKLYGI
+734 
-741 SSNGQ
+741 
-746 FASQHLSREESN
+746 
-758 RVVIWGVQLDTPGG
+758 
-772 STFKIISNENTGV
+772 
-785 HGNEFTWTGPTG
+785 PTG
-797 RTRIRVNTYK
+797 
-807 PDNSTQVE
+807 SW
-815 YLRLESADSSIWS
+815 SSSIP
-828 TAIPQVQPGFYLWT
+828 TIQPGFYLWT
-842 RTIWTYTDGTS
+842 RTIWHYTDSTR
-853 ETGYSVTKIGE
+853 ETGYSVSKIGE
-864 QGPRGIQVLQGETG
+864 QGPRGIQGLQGETG
-878 QQGIPGTPG
+878 RQGIPGTPG
-887 PDGRSQFTHIAFSD
+887 RDGRSQFTHIAFSD

-926 AHSKDKASY
+926 AHSKDKTSY
-935 RWTKWAVRDGAQ
+935 KWTKWIGRDGAQ
-947 GIPGKEGANGNTSY
+947 GIPGKAGADGKTSY
-961 FHVAYAGSADGTRAF
+961 FHVAYAGSSDGSRSF
-976 SLDDRNQQYIGY
+976 SLEDRNQQYMGY
-988 YSDSIIQDST
+988 YSDYTIEDST

-1026 FGLKEPYSTYRV
+1026 FGLKEQYSTYELI
-1038 SDSTD
+1038 DGPED
-1043 ETKGQLVVSIDTTTK
+1043 TKGQLVASIDTTTK

-1068 STWNGKYENQR
+1068 STWNGKFENQK
-1079 ITINVGGDSRVP
+1079 ITFRVGGDGRVFTD
-1091 NEYGFTNQNVRIS
+1091 YGFTNQNVRIS

-1119 TEYRGTVEP
+1119 PGYRGTLEP
-1128 LYLTTDW
+1128 LYLTPDW

-1144 AEATKSSQ
+1144 AEDTKCSQ
-1152 QVIIHLLSQETTAW
+1152 DVIIHLLSQETTAW
-1166 LTMIKVEVGTLST
+1166 LAMIKVEVGTVNT

-1230 LEKAYEAR
+1230 LEKAYGAR
-1238 IKATEEAISKSEA
+1238 IKANEEAISKSEA
-1251 DLIDAGRRIEATVAE
+1251 DLIDAGRRIEATVTE

>member
-55 AVETSAI
+55 AVETSSI

-444 DGVAGKDGVGIVDTD
+444 DGVAGKNGVGIVDTD

-480 PELVKGR
+480 PELTRGR

-511 AQDGNKGDDGI
+511 ARDGNNGNDGM

-532 TEITYATSAFGTTPP
+532 TEISYARATSGTDVPAGGWQSSVP
-547 ENGWSTSIPQ
+547 EVPYGE
-557 VAPAY
+557 

-570 FYTDDTT
+570 TYTDNTS

-587 TRGPKG
+587 TQGPKG

-689 AGSTSGTVP
+689 TGSTSGTEP
-698 PSGDV
+698 
-703 LINYAKVIRPS
+703 
-714 RSSTDNIDY
+714 
-723 PELYFDAVNGA
+723 
-734 KYKLYGI
+734 
-741 SSNGQ
+741 
-746 FASQHLSREESN
+746 
-758 RVVIWGVQLDTPGG
+758 
-772 STFKIISNENTGV
+772 
-785 HGNEFTWTGPTG
+785 PTG
-797 RTRIRVNTYK
+797 NWT
-807 PDNSTQVE
+807 
-815 YLRLESADSSIWS
+815 SSI
-828 TAIPQVQPGFYLWT
+828 PVVQPGFYLWT
-842 RTIWTYTDGTS
+842 RTIWHYTDSTS
-853 ETGYSVTKIGE
+853 ETGYSVSKIGE
-864 QGPRGIQVLQGETG
+864 QGPRGIQGLQGETG
-878 QQGIPGTPG
+878 RQGIPGVPG
-887 PDGRSQFTHIAFSD
+887 RDGRSQFTHIAFSD

-926 AHSKDKASY
+926 AHSKDKTSY
-935 RWTKWAVRDGAQ
+935 KWTKWIGRDGAQ
-947 GIPGKEGANGNTSY
+947 GIPGKAGADGKTSY
-961 FHVAYAGSADGTRAF
+961 FHVAYAGSSDGSRSF
-976 SLDDRNQQYIGY
+976 SLEDRNQQYMGY
-988 YSDSIIQDST
+988 YSDYTIEDST

-1013 VGGVNLFL
+1013 VGGTNLFL

-1026 FGLKEPYSTYRV
+1026 FGLKEPYSTYKV

-1043 ETKGQLVVSIDTTTK
+1043 ETKGQLAVSIDTTTK
-1058 YRGYNTLKLD
+1058 YRGYNTLKID

-1079 ITINVGGDSRVP
+1079 ITIDVGGDSRVP

-1119 TEYRGTVEP
+1119 PGYRDTLEP

-1144 AEATKSSQ
+1144 AEDTKCSED
-1152 QVIIHLLSQETTAW
+1152 VIIHLFSQETTAW
-1166 LTMIKVEVGTLST
+1166 LAMIKVEVGTIST

-1230 LEKAYEAR
+1230 LGKAYEAR
-1238 IKATEEAISKSEA
+1238 IKANEEAISKSEA

-1295 SATIK
+1295 SSTIK

-1310 AGKEVMYISQ
+1310 AGKEVMYINQ

>member
-11 IPDSLLY
+11 TPDSIIY

-55 AVETSAI
+55 AVETSTI
-62 YQYLKTENV
+62 YQHLKTENI
-71 VKFGERWFRIKFAED
+71 VKFGGRWFRIKFSED
-86 DSSAKGLTKFT
+86 DSSAKGITKFT

-102 YELAEGLPTPIRMV
+102 YELAEGLPSPIHMV
-116 GSTVRAVAEAIT
+116 ASTVRAVAEAIT

-211 LNHIV
+211 LKHIV

-248 GSDYLIDVSWFTERQ
+248 GSDYLLDVSWFTERG

-297 PLVTYEASAIL
+297 PLITYEASAIL

-326 KLNEWRKVTARSVD
+326 KLNEWRKVTARSID

-411 DLKPDDFT
+411 DLRPDDFT
-419 WVKIEGPEGKQ
+419 WVKIEGPEGPQ

-444 DGVAGKDGVGIVDTD
+444 DGVAGKNGVGIVDTD

-474 GWSSQV
+474 GWTSQV

-511 AQDGNKGDDGI
+511 AQDGNKGNDGV
-522 AGKDGVGIKN
+522 AGKDGVGIKR
-532 TEITYATSAFGTTPP
+532 TEISYARSNSGTEPP
-547 ENGWSTSIPQ
+547 SDAKWGSQ
-557 VAPAY
+557 VPEVPY
-562 YLWTRTKW
+562 GEYLWTRTKW

-587 TRGPKG
+587 TQGPKG

-605 VGLKGTEVVY
+605 VGLKGTEVKY
-615 GLSDNDQ
+615 ALSDTDTNT
-622 SAPTT
+622 PTT
-627 WTQQVPSLVKGKF
+627 WTQQVPTLVKGKF
-640 LWTRTTWT
+640 LWTRTIWT
-648 YTDTTSETAYQ
+648 YTDNTSETAYQ

-683 HTDITY
+683 HTSISY
-689 AGSTSGTVP
+689 AGSTSGTEP
-698 PSGDV
+698 PTS
-703 LINYAKVIRPS
+703 NW
-714 RSSTDNIDY
+714 TNNI
-723 PELYFDAVNGA
+723 PE
-734 KYKLYGI
+734 
-741 SSNGQ
+741 
-746 FASQHLSREESN
+746 
-758 RVVIWGVQLDTPGG
+758 
-772 STFKIISNENTGV
+772 
-785 HGNEFTWTGPTG
+785 
-797 RTRIRVNTYK
+797 
-807 PDNSTQVE
+807 
-815 YLRLESADSSIWS
+815 
-828 TAIPQVQPGFYLWT
+828 VQPGFYLWT
-842 RTIWTYTDGTS
+842 RTIWHYTDSTS
-853 ETGYSVTKIGE
+853 ETGYSVSKIGE
-864 QGPRGIQVLQGETG
+864 QGPRGIQGLQGETG
-878 QQGIPGTPG
+878 RQGIPGTPG
-887 PDGRSQFTHIAFSD
+887 RDGRSQFTHIAFSD

-935 RWTKWAVRDGAQ
+935 KWTKWAGRDGAQ
-947 GIPGKEGANGNTSY
+947 GIPGKAGADGKTSY
-961 FHVAYAGSADGTRAF
+961 FHVAYAGSADGTRSF
-976 SLDDRNQQYIGY
+976 SLDDRNQQYMGY
-988 YSDSIIQDST
+988 YSDFIVEDST

-1026 FGLKEPYSTYRV
+1026 FGLKEPYSTYALVDDV
-1038 SDSTD
+1038 SD
-1043 ETKGQLVVSIDTTTK
+1043 TKGQLVASIDATATK

-1068 STWNGKYENQR
+1068 STWNGKYENQK
-1079 ITINVGGDSRVP
+1079 ITFRVGGDSR
-1091 NEYGFTNQNVRIS
+1091 EFTDYGFTNQNVRIS
-1104 FWGKSNKANARIDFR
+1104 FWGKSNKDNAQINFR
-1119 TEYRGTVEP
+1119 AGYRNTIEP

-1144 AEATKSSQ
+1144 AEDTKCSQ
-1152 QVIIHLLSQETTAW
+1152 DVIIHLWSRETTAW
-1166 LTMIKVEVGTLST
+1166 LAMIKIEVGTLST

-1202 DQLNALAEKSQIYE
+1202 DQLNALAEKAQIYE
-1216 AELAAKATMEQLSD
+1216 AELQAKATMEQLSD

-1251 DLIDAGRRIEATVAE
+1251 DLIDAGRRLDATVAE

-1285 EGLIIGKNDA
+1285 EGLIIGKTDA

>member
-11 IPDSLLY
+11 IPDSLIY

-34 HKHYEDEIIT
+34 HKHYEDEVIT
-44 RSKGKEVLTFE
+44 RSKGKEVFTFE
-55 AVETSAI
+55 AVETSSI
-62 YQYLKTENV
+62 YQHLKTENV

-235 NDDEEL
+235 NNDEEL
-241 TFASINH
+241 TFASINN

-459 ITYCISLSGTQAPTD
+459 VTYCISLSGTQAPTD

-480 PELVKGR
+480 PELTRGR

-511 AQDGNKGDDGI
+511 ARDGNNGNDGL

-532 TEITYATSAFGTTPP
+532 TEISYARATSGTDVPAGGWQSSVP
-547 ENGWSTSIPQ
+547 EVPYGE
-557 VAPAY
+557 

-570 FYTDDTT
+570 TYTDNTS
-577 EVGYSVARMG
+577 EIGYSVARMG
-587 TRGPKG
+587 TQGPKG
-593 DSGSDGLPGKNG
+593 DSGNDGLPGKNG

-622 SAPTT
+622 TAPIT

-670 QNGIAG
+670 NNGIAG

-698 PSGDV
+698 P
-703 LINYAKVIRPS
+703 
-714 RSSTDNIDY
+714 
-723 PELYFDAVNGA
+723 
-734 KYKLYGI
+734 
-741 SSNGQ
+741 
-746 FASQHLSREESN
+746 
-758 RVVIWGVQLDTPGG
+758 
-772 STFKIISNENTGV
+772 TG
-785 HGNEFTWTGPTG
+785 NW
-797 RTRIRVNTYK
+797 
-807 PDNSTQVE
+807 S
-815 YLRLESADSSIWS
+815 SSI
-828 TAIPQVQPGFYLWT
+828 PEVQPGFYLWT
-842 RTIWTYTDGTS
+842 RTIWHYTDETS
-853 ETGYSVTKIGE
+853 ETGYSVSKIGE
-864 QGPRGIQVLQGETG
+864 QGPRGIQGLQGETG
-878 QQGIPGTPG
+878 RQGIPGTPG
-887 PDGRSQFTHIAFSD
+887 RDGRSQFTHIAFSD

-926 AHSKDKASY
+926 AHSKDKTSY
-935 RWTKWAVRDGAQ
+935 KWTKWIGRDGAQ
-947 GIPGKEGANGNTSY
+947 GIPGKAGADGKTSY
-961 FHVAYAGSADGTRAF
+961 FHVAYAGSSDGSRSF
-976 SLDDRNQQYIGY
+976 SLEDRNQQYMGY
-988 YSDSIIQDST
+988 YSDYTIEDST

-1026 FGLKEPYSTYRV
+1026 FGLKEQYSTYQLL
-1038 SDSTD
+1038 DGPED
-1043 ETKGQLVVSIDTTTK
+1043 TKGQLVVSIDNTTK
-1058 YRGYNTLKLD
+1058 YRGYNTLKID
-1068 STWNGKYENQR
+1068 STWNGKYENQK
-1079 ITINVGGDSRVP
+1079 ITFRVGGDSREFT
-1091 NEYGFTNQNVRIS
+1091 NYGFTNQNVRIS

-1119 TEYRGTVEP
+1119 TGYRGTVEP

-1144 AEATKSSQ
+1144 AEDTKCSQ
-1152 QVIIHLLSQETTAW
+1152 DVIISLLSQETTAW
-1166 LTMIKVEVGTLST
+1166 LAMIKVEVGTLST

-1216 AELAAKATMEQLSD
+1216 AELQAKATMEQLSD

-1238 IKATEEAISKSEA
+1238 IKANEEAISKSEA

>member
-11 IPDSLLY
+11 IPDSLIY

-55 AVETSAI
+55 AVETSSI

-200 KIDYPLVVEEN
+200 KINYPLVVEEN

-241 TFASINH
+241 TFASINN

-340 YDDLSNSQIT
+340 YDDLSNSQII

-444 DGVAGKDGVGIVDTD
+444 DGVAGKNGVGIVDTD

-480 PELVKGR
+480 PELTRGR

-511 AQDGNKGDDGI
+511 ARDGNNGNDGI

-532 TEITYATSAFGTTPP
+532 TEISYARATSGTEAPTQGWQSSVP
-547 ENGWSTSIPQ
+547 EVPYGE
-557 VAPAY
+557 

-570 FYTDDTT
+570 TYTDNTS

-587 TRGPKG
+587 TQGPKG

-670 QNGIAG
+670 KNGIAG

-689 AGSTSGTVP
+689 AGSTSGTEP
-698 PSGDV
+698 
-703 LINYAKVIRPS
+703 
-714 RSSTDNIDY
+714 
-723 PELYFDAVNGA
+723 
-734 KYKLYGI
+734 
-741 SSNGQ
+741 
-746 FASQHLSREESN
+746 
-758 RVVIWGVQLDTPGG
+758 
-772 STFKIISNENTGV
+772 
-785 HGNEFTWTGPTG
+785 PTG
-797 RTRIRVNTYK
+797 SWSSRI
-807 PDNSTQVE
+807 PE
-815 YLRLESADSSIWS
+815 
-828 TAIPQVQPGFYLWT
+828 VQPGFYLWT
-842 RTIWTYTDGTS
+842 RTIWHYTDSTS
-853 ETGYSVTKIGE
+853 ETGYSVSKIGE
-864 QGPRGIQVLQGETG
+864 QGPRGIQGLQGETG
-878 QQGIPGTPG
+878 RQGIPGTPG
-887 PDGRSQFTHIAFSD
+887 RDGRSQFTHIAFSD

-926 AHSKDKASY
+926 AHSKDKTSY
-935 RWTKWAVRDGAQ
+935 KWTKWIGRDGAQ
-947 GIPGKEGANGNTSY
+947 GIPGKAGADGKTSY
-961 FHVAYAGSADGTRAF
+961 FHVAYAGSADGSRSF
-976 SLDDRNQQYIGY
+976 SLEDRNQQYMGY
-988 YSDSIIQDST
+988 YSDFTPEDSS

-1026 FGLKEPYSTYRV
+1026 FDLKEPYSTYKLYA
-1038 SDSTD
+1038 SSA
-1043 ETKGQLVVSIDTTTK
+1043 ETKGQLAVSIDNTTK
-1058 YRGYNTLKLD
+1058 FRGYNTLKID
-1068 STWNGKYENQR
+1068 STWNGKYENQQ
-1079 ITINVGGDSRVP
+1079 ISFQVGGDGRVP
-1091 NEYGFTNQNVRIS
+1091 GNYGFTNQNVRIS
-1104 FWGKSNKANARIDFR
+1104 FWAKSNKANARIDFR
-1119 TEYRGTVEP
+1119 AGNRGTVEP

-1135 KYYSTYLCL
+1135 KYYSTYLCI
-1144 AEATKSSQ
+1144 AQDTMCSQ
-1152 QVIIHLLSQETTAW
+1152 DVIIHLLSQETTAW
-1166 LTMIKVEVGTLST
+1166 LAMIKVEVGTLST

-1230 LEKAYEAR
+1230 LEKAYDAR
-1238 IKATEEAISKSEA
+1238 IRANEEAISKSEA
-1251 DLIDAGRRIEATVAE
+1251 DLIDAGRRIETTVAE

>member
-62 YQYLKTENV
+62 YQHLKTENV

-116 GSTVRAVAEAIT
+116 GSTVRDVAEAIT

-308 YDKVPDLHHSQ
+308 YDKVPDLHYSQ

-459 ITYCISLSGTQAPTD
+459 VTYCISLSGTQAPTD

-480 PELVKGR
+480 PELTKGR

-511 AQDGNKGDDGI
+511 ARDGNNGNDGI

-532 TEITYATSAFGTTPP
+532 TEISYARATSGTDVPAGGWQSSVP
-547 ENGWSTSIPQ
+547 EVPYGE
-557 VAPAY
+557 

-570 FYTDDTT
+570 TYTDNNS

-587 TRGPKG
+587 TQGPKG

-605 VGLKGTEVVY
+605 VGIKGTEVVY

-689 AGSTSGTVP
+689 AGSTSGTEP
-698 PSGDV
+698 P
-703 LINYAKVIRPS
+703 
-714 RSSTDNIDY
+714 TDN
-723 PELYFDAVNGA
+723 
-734 KYKLYGI
+734 
-741 SSNGQ
+741 
-746 FASQHLSREESN
+746 
-758 RVVIWGVQLDTPGG
+758 
-772 STFKIISNENTGV
+772 
-785 HGNEFTWTGPTG
+785 WT
-797 RTRIRVNTYK
+797 
-807 PDNSTQVE
+807 
-815 YLRLESADSSIWS
+815 SSIP
-828 TAIPQVQPGFYLWT
+828 TIQPGFYLWT
-842 RTIWTYTDGTS
+842 RTVWHYTDKTS
-853 ETGYSVTKIGE
+853 ETGYSVSKIGE
-864 QGPRGIQVLQGETG
+864 QGPRGIQGLQGETG
-878 QQGIPGTPG
+878 RQGIPGTPG
-887 PDGRSQFTHIAFSD
+887 RDGRSQFTHIAFSD

-926 AHSKDKASY
+926 AHSKDKTSY
-935 RWTKWAVRDGAQ
+935 KWTKWIGRDGAQ
-947 GIPGKEGANGNTSY
+947 GIPGKAGADGKTSY
-961 FHVAYAGSADGTRAF
+961 FHVAYAGSSNGSGSF
-976 SLDDRNQQYIGY
+976 SLEDRNQQYMGY
-988 YSDSIIQDST
+988 YSDYTIEDST

-1026 FGLKEPYSTYRV
+1026 FGLKEQYSTYELI
-1038 SDSTD
+1038 DGP
-1043 ETKGQLVVSIDTTTK
+1043 EPTKGQLAVSIDTTTK

-1068 STWNGKYENQR
+1068 STWNGKYENQK
-1079 ITINVGGDSRVP
+1079 ITFRVGGDGRVFTD
-1091 NEYGFTNQNVRIS
+1091 YGFTNQNVRIS

-1119 TEYRGTVEP
+1119 PGYRGTLEP

-1144 AEATKSSQ
+1144 AKDTKCSQ
-1152 QVIIHLLSQETTAW
+1152 DVIVHLFSQETTAW
-1166 LTMIKVEVGTLST
+1166 LAMIKVEVGTLST

-1216 AELAAKATMEQLSD
+1216 AELTAKATMEQLSD
-1230 LEKAYEAR
+1230 LEKAYGAR
-1238 IKATEEAISKSEA
+1238 IKANEEAISKSEA

-1300 VSPDRISMFS
+1300 VSPGRISMFS

>member
-55 AVETSAI
+55 AVETSSI
-62 YQYLKTENV
+62 YQHLKTENV

-116 GSTVRAVAEAIT
+116 GSTVQAVAEAIT

-235 NDDEEL
+235 HDDEEL
-241 TFASINH
+241 TFASINN

-365 GDGAISSGN
+365 GDGAISSGS

-444 DGVAGKDGVGIVDTD
+444 DGVAGKNGVGIVDTD

-480 PELVKGR
+480 PELTRGR

-511 AQDGNKGDDGI
+511 ARDGNNGNDGI

-532 TEITYATSAFGTTPP
+532 TEISYARATSGTDVPAGGWQSSVP
-547 ENGWSTSIPQ
+547 EVPYGE
-557 VAPAY
+557 

-570 FYTDDTT
+570 TYTDNTS

-587 TRGPKG
+587 TQGPKG
-593 DSGSDGLPGKNG
+593 DSGNDGLPGKNG

-659 KTYIARDGNDG
+659 KTYIARDGNNG

-698 PSGDV
+698 P
-703 LINYAKVIRPS
+703 
-714 RSSTDNIDY
+714 
-723 PELYFDAVNGA
+723 
-734 KYKLYGI
+734 
-741 SSNGQ
+741 
-746 FASQHLSREESN
+746 
-758 RVVIWGVQLDTPGG
+758 
-772 STFKIISNENTGV
+772 TG
-785 HGNEFTWTGPTG
+785 NW
-797 RTRIRVNTYK
+797 
-807 PDNSTQVE
+807 S
-815 YLRLESADSSIWS
+815 SSI
-828 TAIPQVQPGFYLWT
+828 PEVQPGFYLWT
-842 RTIWTYTDGTS
+842 RTIWHYTDKTS
-853 ETGYSVTKIGE
+853 ETGYSVSKIGE
-864 QGPRGIQVLQGETG
+864 QGPRGIQGLQGETG
-878 QQGIPGTPG
+878 RQGIPGTPG
-887 PDGRSQFTHIAFSD
+887 RDGRSQFTHIAFSD

-926 AHSKDKASY
+926 AHSKDKTSY
-935 RWTKWAVRDGAQ
+935 KWTKWIGRDGAQ
-947 GIPGKEGANGNTSY
+947 GIPGKAGADGKTSY
-961 FHVAYAGSADGTRAF
+961 FHVAYAGSSDGSRSF
-976 SLDDRNQQYIGY
+976 SLEDRNQQYMGY
-988 YSDSIIQDST
+988 YSDYTIEDST

-1026 FGLKEPYSTYRV
+1026 FGLKEQYSTYELI
-1038 SDSTD
+1038 DD
-1043 ETKGQLVVSIDTTTK
+1043 PEDTKGQLVASIDTTTK

-1068 STWNGKYENQR
+1068 STWNGKYENQK
-1079 ITINVGGDSRVP
+1079 ITFRVGGDGRVFTP
-1091 NEYGFTNQNVRIS
+1091 SGFTNQNVRIG

-1119 TEYRGTVEP
+1119 PGYRGTLEP

-1144 AEATKSSQ
+1144 AEDTKCSQ
-1152 QVIIHLLSQETTAW
+1152 DVIIHLPSQETTAW
-1166 LTMIKVEVGTLST
+1166 LAMIKVEVGTIST

-1230 LEKAYEAR
+1230 LEKAYGAR
-1238 IKATEEAISKSEA
+1238 IKANEEAISKSEA

>member
-55 AVETSAI
+55 AVETSSI
-62 YQYLKTENV
+62 YQHLKTENV

-235 NDDEEL
+235 HDDEEL
-241 TFASINH
+241 TFASINN

-444 DGVAGKDGVGIVDTD
+444 DGVAGKNGVGIVDTD

-480 PELVKGR
+480 PELTKGR

-511 AQDGNKGDDGI
+511 ARDGNNGNDGI

-532 TEITYATSAFGTTPP
+532 TEISYARATSGTDVPAGGWQSSVP
-547 ENGWSTSIPQ
+547 EVPYGE
-557 VAPAY
+557 

-570 FYTDDTT
+570 TYTDNTS

-587 TRGPKG
+587 TQGPKG
-593 DSGSDGLPGKNG
+593 DSGNDGLPGKNG

-670 QNGIAG
+670 KNGIAG

-689 AGSTSGTVP
+689 AGSTSGTEP
-698 PSGDV
+698 
-703 LINYAKVIRPS
+703 
-714 RSSTDNIDY
+714 
-723 PELYFDAVNGA
+723 
-734 KYKLYGI
+734 
-741 SSNGQ
+741 
-746 FASQHLSREESN
+746 
-758 RVVIWGVQLDTPGG
+758 
-772 STFKIISNENTGV
+772 
-785 HGNEFTWTGPTG
+785 PTG
-797 RTRIRVNTYK
+797 NWT
-807 PDNSTQVE
+807 
-815 YLRLESADSSIWS
+815 SSIP
-828 TAIPQVQPGFYLWT
+828 TIQPGFYLWT
-842 RTIWTYTDGTS
+842 RTIWHYTDKTS
-853 ETGYSVTKIGE
+853 ETGYSVSKIGE
-864 QGPRGIQVLQGETG
+864 QGPRGIQGLQGETG
-878 QQGIPGTPG
+878 RQGIPGTPG
-887 PDGRSQFTHIAFSD
+887 RDGRSQFTHIAFSD

-926 AHSKDKASY
+926 AHSKDKTSY
-935 RWTKWAVRDGAQ
+935 KWTKWIGRDGAQ
-947 GIPGKEGANGNTSY
+947 GIPGKAGADGKTSY
-961 FHVAYAGSADGTRAF
+961 FHVAYAGSADGSRSF
-976 SLDDRNQQYIGY
+976 SLEDRNQQYMGY
-988 YSDSIIQDST
+988 YSDYTIEDST

-1026 FGLKEPYSTYRV
+1026 FGLKEQYSTYELI
-1038 SDSTD
+1038 DGLND
-1043 ETKGQLVVSIDTTTK
+1043 TKGQLVASIDTTTK

-1068 STWNGKYENQR
+1068 STWNGKYENQK
-1079 ITINVGGDSRVP
+1079 ITFRVGGYGRVVTD
-1091 NEYGFTNQNVRIS
+1091 YGFTNQNVRIS

-1119 TEYRGTVEP
+1119 PGYRGTLEP

-1144 AEATKSSQ
+1144 AEDTKCSQ
-1152 QVIIHLLSQETTAW
+1152 DVIISLLSQETTAW
-1166 LTMIKVEVGTLST
+1166 LAMIKVEVGTLST

-1238 IKATEEAISKSEA
+1238 IKANEEAISKSEA

>member
-55 AVETSAI
+55 AVETSSI

-444 DGVAGKDGVGIVDTD
+444 DGVAGKNGVGIVDTD

-480 PELVKGR
+480 PELTRGR

-511 AQDGNKGDDGI
+511 ARDGNNGNDGI

-532 TEITYATSAFGTTPP
+532 TEISYARATSGTEAPTQGWQSQVP
-547 ENGWSTSIPQ
+547 EVPYGE
-557 VAPAY
+557 

-570 FYTDDTT
+570 TYTDNTS

-587 TRGPKG
+587 TQGPKG

-670 QNGIAG
+670 KNGIAG

-689 AGSTSGTVP
+689 TGSTSGTEP
-698 PSGDV
+698 
-703 LINYAKVIRPS
+703 
-714 RSSTDNIDY
+714 
-723 PELYFDAVNGA
+723 
-734 KYKLYGI
+734 
-741 SSNGQ
+741 
-746 FASQHLSREESN
+746 
-758 RVVIWGVQLDTPGG
+758 
-772 STFKIISNENTGV
+772 
-785 HGNEFTWTGPTG
+785 PTG
-797 RTRIRVNTYK
+797 SWSSRI
-807 PDNSTQVE
+807 PE
-815 YLRLESADSSIWS
+815 
-828 TAIPQVQPGFYLWT
+828 VQPGFYLWT
-842 RTIWTYTDGTS
+842 RTIWHYTDSTS
-853 ETGYSVTKIGE
+853 ETGYSVSKIGE
-864 QGPRGIQVLQGETG
+864 QGPRGIQGLQGETG
-878 QQGIPGTPG
+878 RQGIPGTPG
-887 PDGRSQFTHIAFSD
+887 RDGRSQFTHIAFSD

-926 AHSKDKASY
+926 AHSKDKTSY
-935 RWTKWAVRDGAQ
+935 KWTKWIGRDGAQ
-947 GIPGKEGANGNTSY
+947 GIPGKAGADGKTSY
-961 FHVAYAGSADGTRAF
+961 FHVAYAGSADGSRSF
-976 SLDDRNQQYIGY
+976 SLEDRNQQYMGY
-988 YSDSIIQDST
+988 YSDYIIEDST

-1008 MANVQ
+1008 MSNVQ

-1026 FGLKEPYSTYRV
+1026 FGLKEQYSTYELI
-1038 SDSTD
+1038 DGLND
-1043 ETKGQLVVSIDTTTK
+1043 TKGQLVASIDTTTK

-1068 STWNGKYENQR
+1068 STWNGKYENQK
-1079 ITINVGGDSRVP
+1079 ITFRVGGDGRVFTD
-1091 NEYGFTNQNVRIS
+1091 YGFTNQNVRIS

-1119 TEYRGTVEP
+1119 PGYRGTLEP

-1144 AEATKSSQ
+1144 AEDTKCGQ
-1152 QVIIHLLSQETTAW
+1152 EVIIHLFSQETTAW
-1166 LTMIKVEVGTLST
+1166 LAMIKVEVGTVNT

-1202 DQLNALAEKSQIYE
+1202 DQINALTEKSQIYE
-1216 AELAAKATMEQLSD
+1216 AELAAKATMEQLSN

-1238 IKATEEAISKSEA
+1238 IKANEEAISKSEA

>member
-55 AVETSAI
+55 AVETSSI

-444 DGVAGKDGVGIVDTD
+444 DGVAGKNGVGIVDTD

-480 PELVKGR
+480 PELTKGR

-511 AQDGNKGDDGI
+511 ARDGNNGNDGI

-532 TEITYATSAFGTTPP
+532 TEISYARATSGTDVPAGGWQSSVP
-547 ENGWSTSIPQ
+547 EVPYGE
-557 VAPAY
+557 

-570 FYTDDTT
+570 TYTDNTS

-587 TRGPKG
+587 TQGPKG
-593 DSGSDGLPGKNG
+593 DSGNDGLPGKNG

-659 KTYIARDGNDG
+659 KTYIARDGNNG

-689 AGSTSGTVP
+689 AGSTSGTEP
-698 PSGDV
+698 
-703 LINYAKVIRPS
+703 
-714 RSSTDNIDY
+714 
-723 PELYFDAVNGA
+723 
-734 KYKLYGI
+734 
-741 SSNGQ
+741 
-746 FASQHLSREESN
+746 
-758 RVVIWGVQLDTPGG
+758 
-772 STFKIISNENTGV
+772 
-785 HGNEFTWTGPTG
+785 PTG
-797 RTRIRVNTYK
+797 NW
-807 PDNSTQVE
+807 S
-815 YLRLESADSSIWS
+815 SSI
-828 TAIPQVQPGFYLWT
+828 PEVQPGFYLWT
-842 RTIWTYTDGTS
+842 RTIWHYTDSTS
-853 ETGYSVTKIGE
+853 ETGYSVSKIGE
-864 QGPRGIQVLQGETG
+864 QGPRGIQGLQGETG
-878 QQGIPGTPG
+878 RQGIPGTPG
-887 PDGRSQFTHIAFSD
+887 RDGRSQFTHIAFSD

-926 AHSKDKASY
+926 AHSKDKTSY
-935 RWTKWAVRDGAQ
+935 KWTKWIGRDGAQ
-947 GIPGKEGANGNTSY
+947 GIPGKAGADGKTSY
-961 FHVAYAGSADGTRAF
+961 FHVAYAGSADGSRSF
-976 SLDDRNQQYIGY
+976 SLEDRNQQYMGY
-988 YSDSIIQDST
+988 YSDYTIEDST

-1026 FGLKEPYSTYRV
+1026 FGLKEQYSTYELI
-1038 SDSTD
+1038 DGPD
-1043 ETKGQLVVSIDTTTK
+1043 DTKGQLVASIDTTTK

-1068 STWNGKYENQR
+1068 STWNGEYENQK
-1079 ITINVGGDSRVP
+1079 ITFRVGGDGRVFTD
-1091 NEYGFTNQNVRIS
+1091 YGFTNQNVRIS
-1104 FWGKSNKANARIDFR
+1104 FWGKSNKANAKINFR
-1119 TEYRGTVEP
+1119 PGYRGTLKP

-1135 KYYSTYLCL
+1135 EYYSTYLCL
-1144 AEATKSSQ
+1144 AEDTKCSSD
-1152 QVIIHLLSQETTAW
+1152 VIIHLLSQETTAW
-1166 LTMIKVEVGTLST
+1166 LAMIKVEVGTLST

-1285 EGLIIGKNDA
+1285 EGLIIGKHDA

>member
-55 AVETSAI
+55 AVETSSI
-62 YQYLKTENV
+62 YQHLKTENV

-86 DSSAKGLTKFT
+86 DNSAKGLTKFT

-444 DGVAGKDGVGIVDTD
+444 DGVAGKNGVGIVDTD

-480 PELVKGR
+480 PELTKGR

-511 AQDGNKGDDGI
+511 ARDGNNGNDGI

-532 TEITYATSAFGTTPP
+532 TEISYARATSGTDVPAGGWQSSVP
-547 ENGWSTSIPQ
+547 EVPYGE
-557 VAPAY
+557 

-570 FYTDDTT
+570 TYTDNTS
-577 EVGYSVARMG
+577 EIGYSVARMG
-587 TRGPKG
+587 TQGPKG
-593 DSGSDGLPGKNG
+593 DSGNDGLPGKNG

-659 KTYIARDGNDG
+659 KTYIARDGNNG

-689 AGSTSGTVP
+689 AGSTSGTEP
-698 PSGDV
+698 
-703 LINYAKVIRPS
+703 
-714 RSSTDNIDY
+714 
-723 PELYFDAVNGA
+723 
-734 KYKLYGI
+734 
-741 SSNGQ
+741 
-746 FASQHLSREESN
+746 
-758 RVVIWGVQLDTPGG
+758 
-772 STFKIISNENTGV
+772 
-785 HGNEFTWTGPTG
+785 PTG
-797 RTRIRVNTYK
+797 SWSSRI
-807 PDNSTQVE
+807 PE
-815 YLRLESADSSIWS
+815 
-828 TAIPQVQPGFYLWT
+828 VQPGFYLWT
-842 RTIWTYTDGTS
+842 RTIWHYTDSTS
-853 ETGYSVTKIGE
+853 ETGYSVSKIGE
-864 QGPRGIQVLQGETG
+864 QGPRGIQGLQGETG
-878 QQGIPGTPG
+878 RQGIPGTPG
-887 PDGRSQFTHIAFSD
+887 RDGRSQFTHIAFSD

-935 RWTKWAVRDGAQ
+935 KWTKWIGRDGAQ
-947 GIPGKEGANGNTSY
+947 GIPGKAGADGKTSY
-961 FHVAYAGSADGTRAF
+961 FHVAYAGSSDGSRSF
-976 SLDDRNQQYIGY
+976 SLEDRNQQYMGY
-988 YSDSIIQDST
+988 YSDYTIEDST

-1026 FGLKEPYSTYRV
+1026 FGLKEQYSTYELI
-1038 SDSTD
+1038 DGLD
-1043 ETKGQLVVSIDTTTK
+1043 DTKGQLVASIDTTTK

-1068 STWNGKYENQR
+1068 STWNGKYENQK
-1079 ITINVGGDSRVP
+1079 ITFRVGGDGRVFTD
-1091 NEYGFTNQNVRIS
+1091 YGFTNQNVRIS
-1104 FWGKSNKANARIDFR
+1104 FWGKSNKANARIDFGPG
-1119 TEYRGTVEP
+1119 YRGTLEP

-1144 AEATKSSQ
+1144 AEDTKCSQ
-1152 QVIIHLLSQETTAW
+1152 DVVISLLSQETTAW
-1166 LTMIKVEVGTLST
+1166 LAMIKVEVGTVST
-1179 SHTEAPEDIAY
+1179 SYTEAPEDIAY

-1216 AELAAKATMEQLSD
+1216 AELTAKATMEQLSD

-1238 IKATEEAISKSEA
+1238 IKANEEAISKSEA

-1266 LGGLREL
+1266 LGGLQEL
-1273 KKFIDTYMSSSN
+1273 KKFINTYMSSSN

-1295 SATIK
+1295 SSTIK

-1337 RFITEQHYAD
+1337 RFLTEQHYAD